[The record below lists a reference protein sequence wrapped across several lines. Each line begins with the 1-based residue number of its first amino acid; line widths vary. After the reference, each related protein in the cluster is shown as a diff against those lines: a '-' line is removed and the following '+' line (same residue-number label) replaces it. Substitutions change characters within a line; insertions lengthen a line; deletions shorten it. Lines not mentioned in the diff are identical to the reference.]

1 MHAMSRREEDFQVR
15 PGRIRDPHRGAKRP
29 KTFVGE
35 VMRAAKKAG
44 HIGKTFGRRDTGT
57 GGSRFGRGRH
67 ASLSLSLS
75 STSRRVVMKARV
87 VRHHGTRFRSAPL
100 PKHIAYLKRE
110 GVTRDGVD
118 AHMFDAK
125 SDAADE
131 RAFAERC
138 EEDRHHFRFIVS
150 PEDAAQL
157 KDLRTFTRELMVDV
171 ERDLG
176 TRLDW
181 VATDHWNTDNPHVHV
196 LIRGKAEDGQ
206 DLVISRA
213 YISRGFRDRAA
224 ERATLEL
231 GPRSEVEIQTA
242 LEKEV
247 DAERWTGLDRA
258 LRGLADENGG
268 VADLRPGAANEDPER
283 RRLMLGRA
291 KKLERLGLAE
301 QVGPASWTLKPALE
315 QSLRDLSIRGDI
327 IKTMHRALASAGR
340 EPDVTGFALHGG
352 GGVDQVLGRLVARG
366 LHDELKGSAYAIVEG
381 VDGRTHHL
389 QFSDLEMTG
398 DALSGAIVEA
408 RSYEDSGGRQ
418 RLSLAT
424 RSDLPIDQQITASG
438 ATWLDRQLLAREPAT
453 SSNAFGSEVRE
464 AMERRVDHLVEEGL
478 ARRQGQRVIFA
489 RDLLNTLRRQEL
501 ADTAT
506 RLTAETGLVH
516 RPAADGEHVT
526 GIYRQRVTLSS
537 GRFAMIDDGL
547 GFQLVP
553 WRPALERHMGRQVT
567 GVMTPAGTVD
577 WSVGPKRSLGI

>member
-1 MHAMSRREEDFQVR
+1 
-15 PGRIRDPHRGAKRP
+15 
-29 KTFVGE
+29 
-35 VMRAAKKAG
+35 
-44 HIGKTFGRRDTGT
+44 
-57 GGSRFGRGRH
+57 
-67 ASLSLSLS
+67 
-75 STSRRVVMKARV
+75 
-87 VRHHGTRFRSAPL
+87 
-100 PKHIAYLKRE
+100 
-110 GVTRDGVD
+110 
-118 AHMFDAK
+118 MFDAR

-138 EEDRHHFRFIVS
+138 EDDRHHFRFIVS

-157 KDLRTFTRELMVDV
+157 EDLRTFTRELMADV

-224 ERATLEL
+224 ERVNLEL
-231 GPRSEVEIQTA
+231 GPRSA
-242 LEKEV
+242 LEIRSALEREV

-258 LRGLADENGG
+258 LRNIADENAG
-268 VADLRPGAANEDPER
+268 VADLRPGGADEDPES

-301 QVGPASWTLKPALE
+301 PIGSASWTLKPGLE

-327 IKTMHRALASAGR
+327 IKTMHRALTGAGR
-340 EPDVTGFALHGG
+340 EPDVTGFALHGDAAA
-352 GGVDQVLGRLVARG
+352 DQVLGRLVARG

-398 DALSGAIVEA
+398 DALPGAIVEA
-408 RSYEDSGGRQ
+408 RSYEDASGRR

-424 RSDLPIDQQITASG
+424 RSDFPLEAQISAAG

-453 SSNAFGSEVRE
+453 SGNAFGVEVRE
-464 AMERRVDHLVEEGL
+464 AMDRRVDHLVGKGL
-478 ARRQGQRVIFA
+478 ARRQGQRVVFA
-489 RDLLNTLRRQEL
+489 RDLLNTLRQREL
-501 ADTAT
+501 DEVSARVA
-506 RLTAETGLVH
+506 AETGLAH
-516 RPAADGEHVT
+516 RPSAEGEHVA
-526 GIYRQRVTLSS
+526 GIYRQRVSLSS

-553 WRPALERHMGRQVT
+553 WRPALERHLGRQV
-567 GVMTPAGTVD
+567 GGAMSPGGTVD
-577 WSVGPKRSLGI
+577 WSFGPKRGLSV